1 MGFRGNN
8 ERTFAEYVELDI
20 AVNDDSPN
28 AYIYKRLDSET
39 NKPVSERTWYV
50 GIPIPNKGNG
60 KRLSLRTSDLSNA
73 KKKALQKVVN
83 IMSDL
88 DQGVDVCGS
97 KVQVMVDEFLSKK
110 FINVRPEMMGK
121 KEGGSKS
128 ITKDRYDNIKGKL
141 KNYC

>member
-8 ERTFAEYVELDI
+8 KRTLAEYVELDI

-28 AYIYKRLDSET
+28 AQIYKRLDSET
-39 NKPVSERTWYV
+39 NKPISERTWYV

-97 KVQVMVDEFLSKK
+97 KVQVMIDEFLSKK

-128 ITKDRYDNIKGKL
+128 ITK
-141 KNYC
+141 

>member
-39 NKPVSERTWYV
+39 NKPVRERTWYV
-50 GIPIPNKGNG
+50 GIPIPNKCNG

-73 KKKALQKVVN
+73 KKK
-83 IMSDL
+83 ST
-88 DQGVDVCGS
+88 
-97 KVQVMVDEFLSKK
+97 
-110 FINVRPEMMGK
+110 P
-121 KEGGSKS
+121 KS
-128 ITKDRYDNIKGKL
+128 SEY
-141 KNYC
+141 YV

>member
-8 ERTFAEYVELDI
+8 SRTFAEYVELEI
-20 AVNDDSPN
+20 AVDEYSPN
-28 AYIYKRLDSET
+28 AYLFKRRDSET

-97 KVQVMVDEFLSKK
+97 KVQVMIDEFLSKK
-110 FINVRPEMMGK
+110 FIF
-121 KEGGSKS
+121 SCS
-128 ITKDRYDNIKGKL
+128 
-141 KNYC
+141 